1 MVIDISPFMPFLSH
15 LRKNY
20 LLEYG
25 ETEIQYLFMLYFV
38 TGMLDKS

>member
-1 MVIDISPFMPFLSH
+1 MVIDISPFTTFPSH

-25 ETEIQYLFMLYFV
+25 ETEIQYLYVLCFV
-38 TGMLDKS
+38 TRRPDKS